1 MSGPAD
7 PFAYVEDWRRRFSQT
22 GWWHSFELPDAT
34 LIQGVNSLDA
44 QRQRIA
50 RFPIPADLTGK
61 RVLDIGAWDGWFT
74 FEMERR
80 GAEVVAIDRWDNPR
94 FREMHAALGSRADYR
109 QMGVYEL
116 SPARLGQF
124 DVVLFLG
131 VLYHLKHPLLALER
145 VCSVTKSFAAFE
157 SFALTER
164 FLPGMQVEQYAL
176 LKFFE
181 RDGFGGQFDNWFAAT
196 PQCLLGMCRTA
207 GFARAE
213 LIAVHD
219 YGAAVACYRHWVGQA
234 SWPVFRAGAAALDAN
249 PQSQDTLGGLSHVQE
264 APRLHA
270 AVHAE
275 NFGINFRSTEDEYV
289 QCRAQ
294 AAAPWNPDNVQ
305 PEISG
310 FGSAPVSVSKSAE
323 GLWLVNFKL
332 PPGLDAGWH
341 SVRVRAEESEW
352 SNAARIAVD
361 IPERAEAIEIASA
374 CDGVEWTPGQFSLRH
389 RRISLWLRGLP
400 ENADRA
406 NVKVDLSG
414 AGPYPAHRQSVEFVG
429 DADANGARQVNVL
442 VDARLT
448 PGSYRVQAEFGGV
461 RSTEFQIEAIP

>member
-7 PFAYVEDWRRRFSQT
+7 PLAYVEDWHRRLSQT
-22 GWWHSFELPDAT
+22 GWWHSFELPDGT
-34 LIQGVNSLDA
+34 LVEGVNSLDA
-44 QRQRIA
+44 QKHRLA

-74 FEMERR
+74 FELERR

-94 FREMHAALGSRADYR
+94 FREMHAALGSRAEYR
-109 QMGVYEL
+109 QMNVYEL
-116 SPARLGQF
+116 SPAALGRF

-145 VCSVTKSFAAFE
+145 VCSVTKNFAAVE

-164 FLPGMQVEQYAL
+164 FLPGVNVEAFPL

-213 LIAVHD
+213 LIEVHD
-219 YGAAVACYRHWVGQA
+219 YGAAVGCYRHWVGQA
-234 SWPVFRAGAAALDAN
+234 SRPVFGTDFGAAGANL
-249 PQSQDTLGGLSHVQE
+249 QQQDRPGGLSH
-264 APRLHA
+264 LHA

-289 QCRAQ
+289 QCQ
-294 AAAPWNPDNVQ
+294 AECAALWNPDNVQ
-305 PEISG
+305 AEVGG
-310 FGSAPVSVSKSAE
+310 FGAAPVSVVKSE
-323 GLWLVNFKL
+323 DGLWLCTLKL

-341 SVRVRAEESEW
+341 SVRVRTEGSEW

-361 IPERAEAIEIASA
+361 IPERAAAIEITAA
-374 CDGVEWTPGQFSLRH
+374 CDGLDWTPDRFSLRH
-389 RRISLWLRGLP
+389 RRFSLWVRGLP

-406 NVKVDLSG
+406 NVKVELESR
-414 AGPYPAHRQSVEFVG
+414 RQSVQFAG
-429 DADANGARQVNVL
+429 PADAAGLRQVNVL
-442 VDARLT
+442 ADARLT
-448 PGSYRVQAEFGGV
+448 PGRYVLQAEFGGV
-461 RSTEFQIEAIP
+461 RSAEFQIEATLA